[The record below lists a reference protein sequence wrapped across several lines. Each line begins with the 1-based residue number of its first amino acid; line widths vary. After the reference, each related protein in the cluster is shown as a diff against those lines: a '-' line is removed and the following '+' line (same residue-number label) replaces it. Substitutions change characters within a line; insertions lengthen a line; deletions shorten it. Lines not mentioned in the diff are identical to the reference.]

1 MMITEQLPTYED
13 SISVQP
19 PPQYCMVAI
28 TSHQCPY
35 RGYYYTEPLRLV
47 DISTTDEIDS
57 SAMSFASYTTK
68 TNEEIYDSFKAL
80 SLVMDD
86 KIKQIDRNIEFM
98 NKKMRTRSRNYY
110 IDRLRSDACEDFQKI
125 KQRIMGEMMGL
136 QKLFTL
142 IVYHNVL
149 FEESDTKIIQI
160 LSELEQT
167 TTKEQM
173 VHLEQQYNTKLM
185 SKAQVVKNLELLQER
200 VSMLASTDD
209 VSYVLKERARIYN
222 DAKEI
227 VRRQSIN

>member
-1 MMITEQLPTYED
+1 MMITEQLPSYED

-19 PPQYCMVAI
+19 PPQYCTVAI

-35 RGYYYTEPLRLV
+35 RGYYYTEPLQLV
-47 DISTTDEIDS
+47 SISTTEDIDS

-68 TNEEIYDSFKAL
+68 ANEEIYDSFKAL

-98 NKKMRTRSRNYY
+98 NKKVRTRSRNYY

-125 KQRIMGEMMGL
+125 KQRIMGEMMDL

-149 FEESDTKIIQI
+149 FEEIDTKIIKIQCQ
-160 LSELEQT
+160 LEQT
-167 TTKEQM
+167 TKKEQI
-173 VHLEQQYNTKLM
+173 VLLEQQYNTKLM

-222 DAKEI
+222 DAKEV
-227 VRRQSIN
+227 VRRQSSN